1 MLQDSSL
8 SAGSP
13 HVQQFPEQKLR
24 AGHDVQLMPGT
35 EGWETS
41 REAGLLW
48 AGLIMY
54 QSSTYWGHV
63 CVCVCS
69 TLVTKMGEQE
79 RLQCRA
85 ANGNNLWLVCLVNR

>member
-8 SAGSP
+8 SPGSP

-35 EGWETS
+35 ERWEGQQGGWAAVGRADNVS
-41 REAGLLW
+41 VLSLLW
-48 AGLIMY
+48 ACP
-54 QSSTYWGHV
+54 
-63 CVCVCS
+63 CVCG
-69 TLVTKMGEQE
+69 TFVTKMGQQE
-79 RLQCRA
+79 RLQRRA